1 MKHKK
6 RKKEKKMF
14 VIADNYLKVEQH
26 YGDISKNVIITMK
39 SKIRKIKN
47 PRKSNNLKQMNRL
60 PRKLLI

>member
-6 RKKEKKMF
+6 SKKEKKMF
-14 VIADNYLKVEQH
+14 VIADNYLKVEQR

-47 PRKSNNLKQMNRL
+47 PIKSNNLKQMNQR
-60 PRKLLI
+60 PKKL